1 MILVR
6 RQKDEKEV
14 NELNEHGQTLLHILA
29 INSRSNQPELKEIAE
44 MLIKL
49 NIPLDAQDH
58 KVLYN
63 FFTSK
68 VNFSLR

>member
-58 KVLYN
+58 KVLYTL
-63 FFTSK
+63 FDIAIAGF
-68 VNFSLR
+68 